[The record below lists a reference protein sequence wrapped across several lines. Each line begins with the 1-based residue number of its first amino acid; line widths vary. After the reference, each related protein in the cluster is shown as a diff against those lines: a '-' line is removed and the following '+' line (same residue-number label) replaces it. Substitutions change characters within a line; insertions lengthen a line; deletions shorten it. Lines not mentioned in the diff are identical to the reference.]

1 MKYVNDDGYIEGG
14 FTKLKLV
21 IVATCTVIEKGFT
34 NREEEETIIDPNPP
48 TPSGKVPTIVGDGF
62 DIDESLDVPI
72 KRDEGGNLIGI
83 TVVVNIEAENGFS
96 NLKVKIDSETLTPE
110 LLEEVG
116 LASEFDLAYPGD
128 LRTGLESL
136 GFPVGDQVLGKTT
149 LKFDITKFTPLLGS
163 YGPATHKFIITAIDQ
178 SGNSVEKTLTL
189 ISVAEG
195 E

>member
-1 MKYVNDDGYIEGG
+1 M
-14 FTKLKLV
+14 
-21 IVATCTVIEKGFT
+21 
-34 NREEEETIIDPNPP
+34 
-48 TPSGKVPTIVGDGF
+48 
-62 DIDESLDVPI
+62 PI